1 MNDAAQH
8 PAVEPLSFLLG
19 RWRGEG
25 KGEYPTIEPF
35 VYGEEIEFSHI
46 GRPFLIYVQKTWNP
60 IDGYPMHSET
70 GYVRPVGEGRV
81 EMVLAQPSGIT
92 EILSGTVSG
101 SRIEMSSTLVGVSP
115 TAKEVSAV
123 SRVISVAGTTLSY
136 ELNMAAVGQDMNI
149 HIQADLEK
157 QKDAPPS

>member
-35 VYGEEIEFSHI
+35 VYGEEIEFSHT

-60 IDGYPMHSET
+60 IDGYPMH
-70 GYVRPVGEGRV
+70 
-81 EMVLAQPSGIT
+81 
-92 EILSGTVSG
+92 
-101 SRIEMSSTLVGVSP
+101 
-115 TAKEVSAV
+115 
-123 SRVISVAGTTLSY
+123 
-136 ELNMAAVGQDMNI
+136 
-149 HIQADLEK
+149 
-157 QKDAPPS
+157 

>member
-1 MNDAAQH
+1 M
-8 PAVEPLSFLLG
+8 
-19 RWRGEG
+19 
-25 KGEYPTIEPF
+25 
-35 VYGEEIEFSHI
+35 
-46 GRPFLIYVQKTWNP
+46 
-60 IDGYPMHSET
+60 
-70 GYVRPVGEGRV
+70 RPVGEGRV

-92 EILSGTVSG
+92 EILAGTVSG
-101 SRIEMSSTLVGVSP
+101 SHIELNSTLVGVSP